1 MPQIKVL
8 MWILGN
14 TQQTQQILQGGVATQ
29 QAVSQAMN
37 QLWNDTLNSPMYQA
51 IAEIGVLFFAGTMVL
66 FLFNWVKG
74 MLQDGKSFVPWEQ
87 WLLLAV
93 AVALLTN
100 QGALMRDLT
109 FSLRDLM
116 NATNA
121 KVLQSSMVN
130 GNNLISAFNQVSNG
144 TGVQSWYNQQ
154 VKTCQTINDP
164 VKQQQCLDDAK
175 VVAEQLAQ
183 NGGSGNLVNQPGFF
197 SGIGSAIETAMVG
210 LLLALGVAV
219 QWLVEISWILTAF
232 AGPIAVGGTLLPVKQ
247 KSLFAWLIAFYS
259 IGLYK
264 LFFNILTG
272 MVAMVMLRSS
282 LNNLVFA
289 VAVGLLSPILALVLA
304 AGGGLATF
312 TSLASIGGAIAT
324 GVASAGASLAV
335 GGATMA
341 GRMAAHPALRR
352 MGTAYQNN
360 VSPSVRKRIR
370 GRVRDATTP
379 IFSKSS
385 KR

>member
-1 MPQIKVL
+1 MK
-8 MWILGN
+8 
-14 TQQTQQILQGGVATQ
+14 
-29 QAVSQAMN
+29 
-37 QLWNDTLNSPMYQA
+37 
-51 IAEIGVLFFAGTMVL
+51 
-66 FLFNWVKG
+66 
-74 MLQDGKSFVPWEQ
+74 
-87 WLLLAV
+87 
-93 AVALLTN
+93 
-100 QGALMRDLT
+100 
-109 FSLRDLM
+109 
-116 NATNA
+116 
-121 KVLQSSMVN
+121 
-130 GNNLISAFNQVSNG
+130 
-144 TGVQSWYNQQ
+144 
-154 VKTCQTINDP
+154 
-164 VKQQQCLDDAK
+164 
-175 VVAEQLAQ
+175 
-183 NGGSGNLVNQPGFF
+183 
-197 SGIGSAIETAMVG
+197 
-210 LLLALGVAV
+210 
-219 QWLVEISWILTAF
+219 LTAV

-312 TSLASIGGAIAT
+312 TSLASIGGAIAV